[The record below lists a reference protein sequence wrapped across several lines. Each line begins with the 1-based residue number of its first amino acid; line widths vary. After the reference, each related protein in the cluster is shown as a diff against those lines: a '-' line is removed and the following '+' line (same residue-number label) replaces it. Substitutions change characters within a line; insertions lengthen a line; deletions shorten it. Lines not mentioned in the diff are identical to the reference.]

1 MVILRSKVLLEY
13 TQPPALAAAQGQKR
27 KLVFCTNFHICSGS
41 KNIKHDIPGR
51 GGEKKTEF
59 KQNVLLTAIDTA
71 VYEAESRSRRLDA
84 DPQREH
90 HPVCSLVNL
99 NEFGE

>member
-27 KLVFCTNFHICSGS
+27 KLVFCTNFNLCPGS
-41 KNIKHDIPGR
+41 KNLHHDIPGKSS
-51 GGEKKTEF
+51 EKRTGF
-59 KQNVLLTAIDTA
+59 KQDVVLTAIDTA
-71 VYEAESRSRRLDA
+71 LYEAESRARRLDA